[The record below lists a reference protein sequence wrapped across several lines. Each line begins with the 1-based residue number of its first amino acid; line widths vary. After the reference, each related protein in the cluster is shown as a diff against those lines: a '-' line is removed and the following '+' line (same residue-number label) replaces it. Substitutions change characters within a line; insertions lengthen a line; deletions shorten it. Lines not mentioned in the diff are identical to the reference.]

1 MATAPFPVEGTLLV
15 LSIGGVP
22 LYSARDLEQS
32 LEPIKAAASY
42 RRTINGVLVD
52 LSVDKFHKYESR
64 IRCSDV
70 EAPAIDGIFPGM
82 TLTVDCVAELVFKT
96 AGGSPSR
103 PVVTGSA
110 RVVGNYTIYRPRLT
124 MMVTGLQQRL
134 SEYDHETR
142 WELELEEV

>member
-15 LSIGGVP
+15 LSVGGVP
-22 LYSARDLEQS
+22 LYSARDLEQT

-52 LSVDKFHKYESR
+52 LSVTKFHKYESK

-82 TLTVDCVAELVFKT
+82 TLDVDCVAELVFRT
-96 AGGSPSR
+96 GGSPSR
-103 PVVTGSA
+103 TVVPGSA
-110 RVVGNYTIYRPRLT
+110 RVVGSYTIYRPRLT

-134 SEYDHETR
+134 SEYDHETK